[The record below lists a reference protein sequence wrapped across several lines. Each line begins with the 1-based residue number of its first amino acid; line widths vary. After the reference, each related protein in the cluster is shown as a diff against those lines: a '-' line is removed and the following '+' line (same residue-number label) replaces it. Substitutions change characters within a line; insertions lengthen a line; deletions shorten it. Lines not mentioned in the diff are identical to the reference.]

1 MLRFNFKNSAQKAG
15 QLFLHFFF
23 PRVCF
28 SCGKDLRYDSQ
39 IPLCPTCEQGLTL
52 PGPLICQRCGVV
64 LPSGGAHCFNCRGS
78 KGDTYKCKV
87 IRSACN
93 FNTYSRGLV
102 HALKYEGADYLAG
115 YMGRFMAQRVGL
127 FSELAGVDLVLPVP
141 LYKRREAARGY
152 NQSACLARSFC
163 QQTALPLDTTSLVRV
178 RDTKSQTKLGRTARL
193 TNMTG
198 AFKVT
203 NPAAVKGKIV
213 LLIDDVATTG
223 STLEGCAQA
232 LRLAG
237 AKRVLAY
244 TFAREN

>member
-1 MLRFNFKNSAQKAG
+1 MLPFNFKNAAG
-15 QLFLHFFF
+15 RGWKLLLHFFF

-28 SCGKDLRYDSQ
+28 SCGQDLRYDRKE
-39 IPLCPTCEQGLTL
+39 PLCPTCENGLTL
-52 PGPLICQRCGVV
+52 PGPLICKRCGVV
-64 LPSGGAHCFNCRGS
+64 LKSGGAHCFNCRGS
-78 KGDTYKCKV
+78 KEKTYKCKV

-102 HALKYEGADYLAG
+102 HALKYEGADYNAL
-115 YMGRFMAQRVGL
+115 YMGQLMAQRFGL
-127 FSELAGVDLVLPVP
+127 FEELADVNVVIPVP

-152 NQSACLARSFC
+152 NQSECLARAFC
-163 QQTALPLDTTSLVRV
+163 RATGLALDTTSLVRV
-178 RDTKSQTKLGRTARL
+178 RDTKSQTKLGRAARL

-198 AFKVT
+198 AFEVK
-203 NPAAVKGKIV
+203 NPAAVKGKTV

-232 LRLAG
+232 LRGAG